1 MKRFSV
7 LSILG
12 AIGLASVAH
21 AADNNANPAD
31 KKIQVAFA
39 QCEQG
44 LVLPS
49 PKSAVG
55 LKVLQRY
62 FKKYE
67 TYRNAATVLN
77 PQIVKADTVY
87 KSKYPQLG
95 DKPYKTLY
103 EQCQTELV
111 AKIAQAQDI
120 VAKQIE
126 HFQQLAP
133 QQVAAVKKLDDS
145 TMPNV
150 KSAMELCKHYVQTP
164 LPKDAPEKSRN
175 QFNTDMAAY
184 QNTKKQVLKVHPG
197 ILQLRFKSLKRDNE
211 ANTVAELEDVLLHWF
226 EYCDNMFAGALSN
239 EIDPEGPPLPD
250 SHHSKD
256 KEAGKDKEGDDTPP
270 AESAEDAAAAEA
282 ASAAALADAIK
293 NAKGDRKKA
302 LEQEKHLADITD
314 KDDDPN
320 NAKTWLFDSSTGKD
334 GSECHVYVFD
344 KDHKLVSQKTTKGLC
359 EPPK

>member
-1 MKRFSV
+1 MKCFSV
-7 LSILG
+7 LSIFG
-12 AIGLASVAH
+12 AISLASAVY
-21 AADNNANPAD
+21 ADDHNANPAD

-44 LVLPS
+44 LLLPS

-55 LKVLQRY
+55 LKVLQRH

-67 TYRNAATVLN
+67 AYRNAATTLN
-77 PQIVKADTVY
+77 PQIVKTDTVY

-111 AKIAQAQDI
+111 AKIAQAQEQVD
-120 VAKQIE
+120 KQSQY
-126 HFQQLAP
+126 FQGVTY
-133 QQVAAVKKLDDS
+133 QQAESIKKLTDS
-145 TMPNV
+145 VMPNV

-164 LPKDAPEKSRN
+164 LPKDAPEKTRN
-175 QFNTDMAAY
+175 QFNADMATY
-184 QNTKKQVLKVHPG
+184 QNTKKQIIKTHPG
-197 ILQLRFKSLKRDNE
+197 ILQVRYKTLKRDNE

-226 EYCDNMFAGALSN
+226 DYCDSMFSGAQSH
-239 EIDPEGPPLPD
+239 EVDPEGPPLPD
-250 SHHSKD
+250 AHHNAPKD
-256 KEAGKDKEGDDTPP
+256 KDSKEKDGDESPP
-270 AESAEDAAAAEA
+270 ADSAEDAAAAEA
-282 ASAAALADAIK
+282 ASAAALEDAIK

-320 NAKTWLFDSSTGKD
+320 NAKTWLFDSTGKD
-334 GSECHVYVFD
+334 GSECHTYIFD
-344 KDHKLVSQKTTKGLC
+344 KDHKMTSQKNTKGLC